1 MKPGII
7 EVDRISKRFG
17 DIVAVDQVAFT
28 VNRGELFGLIGHNG
42 AGKSTL
48 FRLMLGLLR
57 PDAGSICIRG
67 EAILGPAFRRLRR
80 RIAYLPENVV
90 FYDNLSGLET
100 LRFLARLKG
109 ADQGQCLP
117 LLDRVGLGQAAH
129 RPVRG
134 YSKGMRQRLGF
145 AQALLG
151 RPEIL
156 FLDEPTTGL
165 DPEGIREF
173 YRMLQALQADGITV
187 VLTSHN
193 LAEIQERVDRLA
205 LMKLGRI
212 QALGTV
218 QELRESLDL
227 PLRFQ
232 VSLSAGGEPAL
243 RRALSAFDR
252 CRYEVQ
258 EGRVAVQCDRS
269 QKLAVLRALS
279 GLKEAVSDIQIHEAS
294 LEDVFLGYVDA

>member
-1 MKPGII
+1 MKPAII

-80 RIAYLPENVV
+80 HIAYLPENVV

-232 VSLSAGGEPAL
+232 VRLSAGGEPAL
-243 RRALSAFDR
+243 RRVLSAFSR
-252 CRYEVQ
+252 CRYEIQ
-258 EGRVAVQCDRS
+258 EGRAAVQCDRS

-279 GLKEAVSDIQIHEAS
+279 GLKGAVSDIQIHEAS